1 MTVTLKEMTKR
12 AHTEAEKSTFMKKLL
27 KGQISKNEYAQFL
40 YNNLFAYS
48 ALEEL
53 LPEFFEGNDLARS
66 RKIVSD
72 LFELKENG
80 LRLTPTTVE
89 YVRYLSTLDPE
100 HLKAHIYVRYMGDLF
115 GGQFI
120 KNAIPTSGNMLKFND
135 VEYLKQLIRSCVN
148 ESHAEEA
155 NTCFDFIRKINDEL
169 LTMSAT

>member
-1 MTVTLKEMTKR
+1 MTITLKEMTKR
-12 AHTEAEKSTFMKKLL
+12 AHTEAEKSAFMKKLL

-53 LPEFFEGNDLARS
+53 IPEFFEGNDLSRS

-72 LFELKENG
+72 LFELQENN
-80 LRLTPTTVE
+80 LKITPSTKE
-89 YVRYLSTLDPE
+89 YVAYLATLNKE
-100 HLKAHIYVRYMGDLF
+100 QLKSHIYVRYMGDLF

-120 KNAIPTSGNMLKFND
+120 KNSIPTTGNMLKFND
-135 VEYLKQLIRSCVN
+135 VESLKQLIRSCVN

-155 NTCFDFIRKINDEL
+155 NKCFDFIRKINDEL
-169 LTMSAT
+169 LEMSAV

>member
-1 MTVTLKEMTKR
+1 MTITLKEMTKR
-12 AHTEAEKSTFMKKLL
+12 AHTEAEKSAFMKKLL
-27 KGQISKNEYAQFL
+27 KGQITRNEYAQFL

-72 LFELKENG
+72 LFELKESG
-80 LRLTPTTVE
+80 LSLTPTTVE
-89 YVRYLSTLDPE
+89 YVRYLSKLDPE
-100 HLKAHIYVRYMGDLF
+100 QLKAHIYVRYMGDLF

-120 KNAIPTSGNMLKFND
+120 KNVIPTPGNMLKFND
-135 VEYLKQLIRSCVN
+135 VDSLKQLIRSSVN

-155 NTCFDFIRKINDEL
+155 TKCFDFIRKINDEL
-169 LTMSAT
+169 LEMSTV